1 MRMEHWWFTAPLRL
15 KSILRGRRVE
25 RELDE
30 EMQFHLDH
38 KIEEGIASGLSPR
51 AARFAALRAMDG
63 LEQRK
68 EEMRDMRRIHWLTDF
83 VDDASYAI
91 RNLRRT
97 IGLTAFVVITLG
109 LGIGMSAAVFSM
121 LDGLIFRPYPVSH
134 PGRVVSLV
142 STSRDRSA
150 DDFSF
155 REYLDIRGGTRS
167 YDGVIASGDIQAVG
181 FSAEPG
187 ATPRVKAGAL
197 VSGNYFRVLGV
208 EPQLGRGFRDD
219 EDEVPGRNAVVV
231 LGPDFWKHEFAG
243 DPSVVGRTVRLN
255 GADFVV
261 IGVAPD
267 AFPGMEIFQRPDFYM
282 PLAMA
287 RRFATTQKSFFED
300 RDDRELTVRARLK
313 AGMTVQQARSELAV
327 IAQRFERDYPKLN
340 HDRGA
345 AALTQFEMR
354 TRADAYEWKFIV
366 IFAVLALAVLLVAC
380 TNVAGLLLSRAQ
392 TRTREIA
399 VRLALGAGRF
409 RLIRMLLTES
419 LMLASLGGLA
429 GVAIAYGAIRF
440 FLSLAIPAELPV
452 TLPFQL
458 DRRVLLANLALSVL
472 SAIACGLAPAL
483 QSTRADL
490 VNGLKSADADAAAGT
505 GRRRLWG
512 RNVLVVAQV
521 SMSLLLLTA
530 SFLVMRGFHN
540 GVAPTTGFVK
550 DHLLL
555 SRFDPRLVQY
565 DPAQTQQFYK
575 LLAERARATPG
586 VQSAGLT
593 QNPPLGLEPFGRLAF
608 VPDGFQLP
616 RDRENFTAMMD
627 TVDEGFFRDH
637 GDHDSARPRR
647 AGIRYRGRA
656 AGRGRERTVRDTLLA
671 QRRRRGPAHP
681 ARQPHRRADRSDRR
695 RADDHLSADL
705 RKADGLRVSAAGA
718 ASVGAHRP
726 AAAIERRSPS
736 IDRAAERRRSVARRE
751 LADFADQNL
760 RGRLPLLRRGRA
772 GRRDTPRR
780 DDGRGGGGAGHFRLV
795 RTRGLQRE
803 PQNPRDRHSHRH
815 RRGAVRR
822 AAPGHGQG
830 ADAGG
835 NGNGD
840 RVGDGSG
847 ARAGDE
853 RHAVQ
858 CRRSRHRG
866 VRRHRAVVVAG
877 DAAGDLCARA
887 TSIQDCANTGAAIRV
902 VRFVRERQAD
912 RPRQSRR
919 RA

>member
-1 MRMEHWWFTAPLRL
+1 MRMEHWWFTGPLRL

-30 EMQFHLDH
+30 ELQFHLDH

-83 VDDASYAI
+83 VDDACYAI

-97 IGLTAFVVITLG
+97 SGLTAFVVITLA

-121 LDGLIFRPYPVSH
+121 LDGLIFRPYPVPH
-134 PGRVVSLV
+134 PGRVVTLV
-142 STSRDRSA
+142 STSRDNSF
-150 DDFSF
+150 DDFSY
-155 REYLDIRGGTRS
+155 REYLDIRGGTKS
-167 YDGVIASGDIQAVG
+167 YDGVIASGDLQGVG

-187 ATPRVKAGAL
+187 ATPRVKAGML

-219 EDEVPGRNAVVV
+219 EDEVAGRDAVVV
-231 LGPDFWKHEFAG
+231 LGPDFWKHEFAS

-255 GADFVV
+255 GTDFTV

-267 AFPGMEIFQRPDFYM
+267 TFPGMEIFQRPDFYM

-287 RRFATTQKSFFED
+287 RVFSTTPQKNFFED

-313 AGMTVQQARSELAV
+313 AGTTVQQARSELAV
-327 IAQRFERDYPKLN
+327 LAQGFERDYPKLN
-340 HDRGA
+340 RDRGA
-345 AALTQFEMR
+345 AVLTQFEMR

-429 GVAIAYGAIRF
+429 GIAVAYGAIRF
-440 FLSLAIPAELPV
+440 FHTLAIPAELPV

-490 VNGLKSADADAAAGT
+490 VNGLKSAEADAAAGT
-505 GRRRLWG
+505 GRKRLWG

-530 SFLVMRGFHN
+530 SFLVM
-540 GVAPTTGFVK
+540 PW
-550 DHLLL
+550 
-555 SRFDPRLVQY
+555 
-565 DPAQTQQFYK
+565 
-575 LLAERARATPG
+575 
-586 VQSAGLT
+586 
-593 QNPPLGLEPFGRLAF
+593 
-608 VPDGFQLP
+608 LP
-616 RDRENFTAMMD
+616 
-627 TVDEGFFRDH
+627 
-637 GDHDSARPRR
+637 
-647 AGIRYRGRA
+647 
-656 AGRGRERTVRDTLLA
+656 
-671 QRRRRGPAHP
+671 Q
-681 ARQPHRRADRSDRR
+681 
-695 RADDHLSADL
+695 
-705 RKADGLRVSAAGA
+705 
-718 ASVGAHRP
+718 
-726 AAAIERRSPS
+726 
-736 IDRAAERRRSVARRE
+736 
-751 LADFADQNL
+751 
-760 RGRLPLLRRGRA
+760 
-772 GRRDTPRR
+772 
-780 DDGRGGGGAGHFRLV
+780 
-795 RTRGLQRE
+795 
-803 PQNPRDRHSHRH
+803 
-815 RRGAVRR
+815 
-822 AAPGHGQG
+822 
-830 ADAGG
+830 
-835 NGNGD
+835 
-840 RVGDGSG
+840 
-847 ARAGDE
+847 
-853 RHAVQ
+853 
-858 CRRSRHRG
+858 
-866 VRRHRAVVVAG
+866 
-877 DAAGDLCARA
+877 
-887 TSIQDCANTGAAIRV
+887 
-902 VRFVRERQAD
+902 
-912 RPRQSRR
+912 
-919 RA
+919 